1 MLRGL
6 FKFWILS
13 KLFGGRGGA
22 GGGRGRGGCGG
33 IGCLGIIVLAVL
45 TYFLFQYLG
54 GDGGT
59 VTDF

>member
-6 FKFWILS
+6 FRIWMLS

-33 IGCLGIIVLAVL
+33 IGCLGIIVLAIL
-45 TYFLFQYLG
+45 AYFLYQYLG
-54 GDGGT
+54 GDAGS

>member
-6 FKFWILS
+6 FKFWMLS
-13 KLFGGRGGA
+13 KLFGGRGDA

-45 TYFLFQYLG
+45 AYFLFQYLG
-54 GDGGT
+54 GGESIN
-59 VTDF
+59 TDF

>member
-6 FKFWILS
+6 FKFWLLS
-13 KLFGGRGGA
+13 RLFGGRGGA
-22 GGGRGRGGCGG
+22 GGGGRGGCGG

-45 TYFLFQYLG
+45 AYFLFQYLG

-59 VTDF
+59 TTDF

>member
-6 FKFWILS
+6 FRFWMLS

-33 IGCLGIIVLAVL
+33 IGCLGIIVLAIL
-45 TYFLFQYLG
+45 AYFLFQYLG
-54 GDGGT
+54 GDAGT
-59 VTDF
+59 TADF

>member
-13 KLFGGRGGA
+13 KLFGGRSGA
-22 GGGRGRGGCGG
+22 GGGKGRGGCGG
-33 IGCLGIIVLAVL
+33 IGCLGLIVLAVL
-45 TYFLFQYLG
+45 AYFLFQYLG

-59 VTDF
+59 TADF